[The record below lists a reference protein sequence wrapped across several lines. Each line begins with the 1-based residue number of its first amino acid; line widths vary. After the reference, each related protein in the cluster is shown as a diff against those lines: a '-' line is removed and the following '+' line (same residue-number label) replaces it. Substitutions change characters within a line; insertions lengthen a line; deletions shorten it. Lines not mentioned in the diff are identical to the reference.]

1 MKVTD
6 LPKQW
11 EQKKESSERAH
22 EYSLRLPLGDAA
34 RVAALAEL
42 YPDRRESDILND
54 MVAAALDELTS
65 RSPLKEKLGT
75 HSEQVHRPEQSPA
88 GE

>member
-11 EQKKESSERAH
+11 EQKKEPAERTH

-34 RVAALAEL
+34 RVAALAEI
-42 YPDRRESDILND
+42 YPDRNESDILND

-65 RSPLKEKLGT
+65 RNPLKEKLGK
-75 HSEQVHRPEQSPA
+75 HKL
-88 GE
+88 

>member
-11 EQKKESSERAH
+11 EQKKEPAERTH

-34 RVAALAEL
+34 RVSALAEL
-42 YPDRRESDILND
+42 YPSRSESDILND

-65 RSPLKEKLGT
+65 RSPLDEKLGKRK
-75 HSEQVHRPEQSPA
+75 E
-88 GE
+88 